1 MHAVTSS
8 VDSYFY
14 FDPSPPVLP
23 SAAVTPI
30 LVLPIISVR
39 PAAMP
44 LLCSLRAVMPLTPP
58 PPLTP
63 PSSTPIILPPS
74 PPHPWVQLNL
84 SSPTVPA
91 LQFLPLIS
99 ALSSPTRSLVLL
111 TASTAACNSSMY
123 RKVGEDRSNLGSRN
137 CCKGANSKTVIN
149 WLRRQLHQ
157 REASGHSH
165 N

>member
-1 MHAVTSS
+1 
-8 VDSYFY
+8 
-14 FDPSPPVLP
+14 
-23 SAAVTPI
+23 
-30 LVLPIISVR
+30 
-39 PAAMP
+39 MP

-99 ALSSPTRSLVLL
+99 ALSSPTYPSPNILPRISALSTPTRSLVLL